1 MPEISA
7 AAFGVTITPTKATA
21 VTLTGTATATA
32 GDSSTLDVAAL
43 VSWPTI
49 TVEISFT
56 ATLDTEPSWTDITDD
71 VQAVNCRTGRNYEL
85 DRTETGVCQALAE
98 NRERR
103 YEPGYTL
110 SPHYPNVTPGRE
122 IRVRATWLGATYDLW
137 RGRVEEWPLDW
148 GQAQDATV
156 TVEAVDGFELLA
168 RGDITTTA
176 PKEWTGQRIARIL
189 DAAGWPA
196 EMRHLDLG
204 QSYVLAQELEGEN
217 ALTHILAAAD
227 TDLGIVYCDGA
238 GKVRFIDRS
247 TRAAPPAYTVQLGD
261 DETSFAELPYVDAP
275 LEYGLDRVYTE
286 VAVTRQGGFE
296 QRVADSA
303 AQDASGR
310 RVLSR
315 TGLWTADVVSA
326 QVAAFLLERHKE
338 PRIRFTRVELDPV
351 PDPMLWQAVL
361 STRVGDVVRVVRRP
375 PGGGAPL
382 SQDCWVE
389 GIEHRFD
396 MRREW
401 RTIWQLTA
409 AYTATVTIA
418 PDGIDVPV
426 NTSAPRMSGQTVVG
440 EQLRIT
446 TLGRWYDESQG
457 TITYAYRWQV
467 ATPTTFVDPDTG
479 EEQTVPADGTI
490 ADVAGAAA
498 YTYTIAATH
507 EGKLIRA
514 VVDGRNSAGLGT
526 GYATWDGPVTLA
538 PPPDTDEPPTTDDGG
553 GGDTGG
559 DTGGTH
565 PFELD
570 VDELDDPDALLG

>member
-1 MPEISA
+1 MPETA
-7 AAFGVTITPTKATA
+7 AAGFTVTLTPAEATA
-21 VTLTGTATATA
+21 VTLTATCAATA

-49 TVEISFT
+49 TIEVSFT
-56 ATLDTEPSWTDITDD
+56 ATVDTEPDWTDITDD
-71 VQAVNCRTGRNYEL
+71 VQAVATRSGRNYEL
-85 DRTETGVCQALAE
+85 DRTETGTATILAE
-98 NRERR
+98 NRDRQ
-103 YEPGYTL
+103 YEPGYPL

-122 IRVRATWLGATYDLW
+122 IRVRATWLGTTYDLW
-137 RGRVEEWPLDW
+137 RGRVEEWPLNW
-148 GQAQDATV
+148 GQADDATV
-156 TVEAVDGFELLA
+156 TLEAVDGFELLA

-176 PKEWTGQRIARIL
+176 PKEWTGQRVGRIL

-196 EMRHLDLG
+196 EMRDIDLG
-204 QSYVLAQELEGEN
+204 QSYVLAQELEAEN

-227 TDLGIVYCDGA
+227 TELGIVYCDGA
-238 GKVRFIDRS
+238 GKVRFIDRA
-247 TRAAPPAYTVQLGD
+247 TREAPPAYSVQLGD
-261 DETSFAELPYVDAP
+261 DETSFAELPYVEAP

-296 QRVADSA
+296 QRVLDAT
-303 AQDASGR
+303 AQQESGR
-310 RVLSR
+310 RVLTR
-315 TGLWTADVVSA
+315 TGLWTADVVAA
-326 QVAAFLLERHKE
+326 QVASFLLERHKE

-351 PDPMLWQAVL
+351 PDPMLWQSVL

-382 SQDCWVE
+382 TQDCWVE

-396 MRREW
+396 MARQW
-401 RTIWQLTA
+401 RTLWQLTA
-409 AYTATVTIA
+409 AYTATVTIPA
-418 PDGIDVPV
+418 DGVDVPV

-479 EEQTVPADGTI
+479 ETQTVPADGTI
-490 ADVAGAAA
+490 ADIPGAAG
-498 YTYTIAATH
+498 YTYTVAAVY

-538 PPPDTDEPPTTDDGG
+538 PPPDTDEPPTSDDGG
-553 GGDTGG
+553 GGDGGG
-559 DTGGTH
+559 DTTGTH

-570 VDELDDPDALLG
+570 VDALDDPDALLG